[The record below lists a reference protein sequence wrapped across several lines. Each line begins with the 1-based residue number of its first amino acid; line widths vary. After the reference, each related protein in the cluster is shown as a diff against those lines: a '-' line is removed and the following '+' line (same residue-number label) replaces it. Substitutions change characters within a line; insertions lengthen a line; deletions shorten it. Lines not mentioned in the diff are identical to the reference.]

1 MNDIKAYEP
10 IIIVYFKDID
20 GQIDTVITSK
30 KNKKAITDAWNKD
43 KCIEIEWEVIN
54 TYLIQKISEPKDTD
68 EEFFYSLP
76 KSWRQEKIARRWAS
90 GAIEWMLSKLK
101 SMPKEN
107 FLSVYCNNHEPIRE
121 KFTQEIERLN
131 DKPGKTKRV

>member
-43 KCIEIEWEVIN
+43 KCIEIE
-54 TYLIQKISEPKDTD
+54 
-68 EEFFYSLP
+68 
-76 KSWRQEKIARRWAS
+76 
-90 GAIEWMLSKLK
+90 
-101 SMPKEN
+101 
-107 FLSVYCNNHEPIRE
+107 
-121 KFTQEIERLN
+121 
-131 DKPGKTKRV
+131 